1 MSYTLTRL
9 TLKTRLEPRDVS
21 VLTHADAALKL
32 SLYLPFDRSWRESQE
47 GKVLLRDLRR
57 RAAADLERR
66 GALSGG
72 VDAVLSPI
80 DSLLAEPDASRFDG
94 EGLALF
100 SDGEKSTALLLAKA
114 PRASAEIDVA
124 YRLDGILTQIF
135 ERDRY
140 YLLHLSQHA
149 IRLWECDGVSMN
161 GISLE
166 GMETDIR
173 ATPHFQGTEFQSV
186 FHTSGS
192 GHHGRLSRG
201 QDSSYSG
208 IGVGD
213 DRELKKEIAGF
224 FRQVDRGIRARIPDP
239 RFPLILTGA
248 GYLLPIYREVSA
260 YPFLPPGDLPGQP
273 DSMDRI
279 AELRLRANALMEEA
293 RRAERNAR
301 LGRFVETLARP
312 RSSAGYTDVVPCA
325 AYGRLTDLFLAEGGI
340 QWGEFDTAT
349 GRTAVYDAYRDGAI
363 DLANLACA
371 SAIRGGAKVFAL
383 PAAEMPGGAPIAGL
397 VRA

>member
-149 IRLWECDGVSMN
+149 IRLWRMRVRSVHVDVGMHVCIPRLAKHFGARNTSNVS
-161 GISLE
+161 
-166 GMETDIR
+166 
-173 ATPHFQGTEFQSV
+173 
-186 FHTSGS
+186 
-192 GHHGRLSRG
+192 
-201 QDSSYSG
+201 
-208 IGVGD
+208 
-213 DRELKKEIAGF
+213 
-224 FRQVDRGIRARIPDP
+224 
-239 RFPLILTGA
+239 
-248 GYLLPIYREVSA
+248 
-260 YPFLPPGDLPGQP
+260 
-273 DSMDRI
+273 
-279 AELRLRANALMEEA
+279 
-293 RRAERNAR
+293 
-301 LGRFVETLARP
+301 
-312 RSSAGYTDVVPCA
+312 
-325 AYGRLTDLFLAEGGI
+325 
-340 QWGEFDTAT
+340 
-349 GRTAVYDAYRDGAI
+349 
-363 DLANLACA
+363 
-371 SAIRGGAKVFAL
+371 
-383 PAAEMPGGAPIAGL
+383 
-397 VRA
+397 VRAQTKVYLFVYPQFC